1 MTFEEYQDGA
11 RRTQREDMTPEQK
24 LMHALHGLT
33 SEVGEIHGVFQ
44 KSYQGHPLSK
54 KKLMDETGD
63 LLWFIAEFCD
73 ALEINLADVAR
84 HNIDKLWRRYPSGFD
99 SVRSVNREV

>member
-1 MTFEEYQDGA
+1 MTMNDYQKAA

-24 LMHALHGLT
+24 LMHALHGMT

-54 KKLMDETGD
+54 EKLIDETGD
-63 LLWFIAEFCD
+63 LLWFVAELCD
-73 ALEINLADVAR
+73 ALDIDLADVAR
-84 HNIDKLWRRYPSGFD
+84 ANLDKLWRRYPEGFD
-99 SVRSVNREV
+99 SVRSRERVE